1 MNSERLLD
9 TPFAYGRTA
18 ELFVWPDDRVL
29 KLFRSGWSEVG
40 AHYEAD
46 KARAVYATGLPAP
59 AVCDV
64 IQVNGRFGILYERI
78 SGIALTKVLQQK
90 PWTLVSMA
98 RLLADLHLEM
108 HQHRL
113 PQLPSLRETLT
124 GRIHGH
130 ADIPAEIRQVLLQTV
145 AAQPDGGALCHG
157 DFHPENILI
166 TDRGPV
172 VLDWM
177 DATRGNPLGD
187 VARTSLLL
195 HQAALPP
202 NLPGR
207 RFIELIRGLFHHIYL
222 KRYFGRRVV
231 DRVEWRSWQAVVAA
245 ARLAEDIPAERDGLI
260 GLVRT
265 GLGQNAG
272 N

>member
-1 MNSERLLD
+1 MACWENAMNSERLLD
-9 TPFAYGRTA
+9 TSFAYGRTA
-18 ELFVWPDDRVL
+18 EVFAWPDDRVL

-46 KARAVYATGLPAP
+46 KAQAVYATGLPAP
-59 AVCDV
+59 AACDV
-64 IQVNGRFGILYERI
+64 FQVNGRFGILYERI

-124 GRIHGH
+124 GRIQGN
-130 ADIPAEIRQVLLQTV
+130 ADIPSEIRQVLLQTV
-145 AAQPDGGALCHG
+145 AAQPDGRALCHG

-172 VLDWM
+172 VLNWM

-187 VARTSLLL
+187 VARTTLLL
-195 HQAALPP
+195 HHMKAHL
-202 NLPGR
+202 R
-207 RFIELIRGLFHHIYL
+207 
-222 KRYFGRRVV
+222 
-231 DRVEWRSWQAVVAA
+231 
-245 ARLAEDIPAERDGLI
+245 
-260 GLVRT
+260 LVRPVSDLERT
-265 GLGQNAG
+265 AHMYCEGPGFHIGGRFEDHNGYRMVLQQAP
-272 N
+272 